1 MHILIVEDEPI
12 IAQRLTR
19 FVNQILEDKLTKL
32 HWIDTIDDAEQYL
45 SENTIDLLLLDLNVY
60 GDNGFDLL
68 KTYTAASFHTIVV
81 SAYAEQ
87 AIHAFEYGVL
97 DFVAKP
103 FNLERLIQAI
113 ERFTSQAQRQD
124 FSGRFLSIK
133 KAGQI
138 ELVAIADIDYIS
150 ASGHYSELYH
160 HENQQKSLH
169 DKSIERLQQLLPAN
183 FERIHRSHI
192 VNMNQFK
199 RLIIETGGK
208 YAIELKS
215 GVQLPVGRTHYSR
228 IKQKLAYT

>member
-1 MHILIVEDEPI
+1 MNILIVEDEPI
-12 IAQRLTR
+12 IAQRLKR
-19 FVNQILEDKLTKL
+19 FVTQILSSQLTKL
-32 HWIDTIDDAEQYL
+32 HWVDTIDDGEQIL

-60 GDNGFDLL
+60 GESGFDLL
-68 KTYTAASFHTIVV
+68 KTYTASSFHTIIV

-97 DFVAKP
+97 DFVPKP
-103 FNLERLIQAI
+103 FNQERLAQALN
-113 ERFTSQAQRQD
+113 RFTSQEQRQD
-124 FSGRFLSIK
+124 FNGRYLSIK

-138 ELVAIADIDYIS
+138 ELIAIEQIDYIS

-160 HENQQKSLH
+160 NGQTNLH
-169 DKSIERLQQLLPAN
+169 DKSIERIQQLLPAN

-199 RLIIETGGK
+199 RLIIQTGGK
-208 YAIELKS
+208 YLIELKN
-215 GVQLPVGRTHYSR
+215 GKQLPVGRTHYNR